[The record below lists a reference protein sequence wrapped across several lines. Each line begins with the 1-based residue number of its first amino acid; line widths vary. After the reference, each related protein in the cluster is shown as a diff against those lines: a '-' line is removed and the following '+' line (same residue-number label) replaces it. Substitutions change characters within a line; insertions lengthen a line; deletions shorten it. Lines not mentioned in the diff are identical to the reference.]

1 MAKSSAITEWL
12 DNPKRL
18 ITVAIIIV
26 VVIVLLVIGGKYI
39 KKLWQKVQQK
49 IDANREFEDYVD
61 STGEQPTL
69 SDDELKQMI
78 KRLDNAFNYRTGG
91 FLWGTDE
98 DDIFAVFNQMRNGA
112 DVRRLVYL
120 YGTNKDG
127 NTLSE
132 ELHDELSSSDINQVN
147 TILANRGINYTF

>member
-1 MAKSSAITEWL
+1 MAKSSEITEWL

-49 IDANREFEDYVD
+49 IDANKEFEDYVD

-69 SDDELKQMI
+69 SDDELKQLI
-78 KRLDNAFNYRTGG
+78 KKLDNAFNYRTFE

-98 DDIFAVFNQMRNGA
+98 DEIFAVFNQMRNGA